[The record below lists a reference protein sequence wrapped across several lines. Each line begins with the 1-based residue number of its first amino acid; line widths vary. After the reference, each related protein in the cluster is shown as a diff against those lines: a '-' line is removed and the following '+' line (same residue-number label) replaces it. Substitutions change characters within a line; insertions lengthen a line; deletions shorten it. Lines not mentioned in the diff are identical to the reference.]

1 MQVWHKLIQ
10 TFVDNPVN
18 KSSPCISRKGVTV
31 LKLKL
36 AVASLALTS
45 LILLL
50 MGSTYFTAAAAIAC
64 TAMALPLTGYLAW
77 KYLIPDDHSLVPF
90 VLWVPVAE
98 LPALYAFKDLGVMD
112 TPLGATI
119 EPEKMDTL
127 GGFVALISTIAILLA
142 VTVPTSPTRDDE
154 D

>member
-1 MQVWHKLIQ
+1 MWHKLIQ

-18 KSSPCISRKGVTV
+18 EGSPCISRKGVTV

-50 MGSTYFTAAAAIAC
+50 MGSTYFTAAAAIVC
-64 TAMALPLTGYLAW
+64 TAVALPLAGYLTW

-98 LPALYAFKDLGVMD
+98 LPALYAFKDLGVMNV
-112 TPLGATI
+112 PLGATI
-119 EPEKMDTL
+119 EPDKVASL

>member
-1 MQVWHKLIQ
+1 M
-10 TFVDNPVN
+10 
-18 KSSPCISRKGVTV
+18 SRKGVTV

-64 TAMALPLTGYLAW
+64 TAMALPLAGYLAW
-77 KYLIPDDHSLVPF
+77 RWLLPGDNSRIPF
-90 VLWVPVAE
+90 ILWVPVAE
-98 LPALYAFKDLGVMD
+98 LPVIRAFKELGVMS

-119 EPEKMDTL
+119 EPDKVATL
-127 GGFVALISTIAILLA
+127 GGFVALTSTIAILLA
-142 VTVPTSPTRDDE
+142 VIVPRSPKCDNDSDE

>member
-1 MQVWHKLIQ
+1 
-10 TFVDNPVN
+10 
-18 KSSPCISRKGVTV
+18 
-31 LKLKL
+31 
-36 AVASLALTS
+36 
-45 LILLL
+45 
-50 MGSTYFTAAAAIAC
+50 
-64 TAMALPLTGYLAW
+64 
-77 KYLIPDDHSLVPF
+77 
-90 VLWVPVAE
+90 
-98 LPALYAFKDLGVMD
+98 MD

>member
-1 MQVWHKLIQ
+1 M
-10 TFVDNPVN
+10 
-18 KSSPCISRKGVTV
+18 
-31 LKLKL
+31 KLKV
-36 AVASLALTS
+36 ATASLALAGMIL
-45 LILLL
+45 LIL
-50 MGSTYFTAAAAIAC
+50 GDTYMSVALAVVC
-64 TAMALPLTGYLAW
+64 TAVALPMGGYLVW
-77 KYLIPDDHSLVPF
+77 RYLIPDDHSLVPF